1 MWEPWKGRDYEVARL
16 LLLGESAYSWVQ
28 DGKEVHPSPRHSILT
43 VEEAVTD
50 FPTTPFAIMLTR
62 GVAGKA
68 NPTRQDREAGWARVA
83 FTNYVPGTVG
93 GAARIRPSLELWA
106 QAKAEFPDLLR
117 KLRPKNVIVLGK
129 TMWEMMPD
137 TQLWLL
143 PMFKAIR
150 LTMTVWP
157 YVGPSRI
164 RRLVFPGDGL
174 RRWSIICVSG
184 IE

>member
-1 MWEPWKGRDYEVARL
+1 MWDPWKGRDYEVARL
-16 LLLGESAYSWVQ
+16 LLLGESAYSWMQ
-28 DGKEVHPSPRHSILT
+28 DGKEVHPTPWHSILT

-62 GVAGKA
+62 GVTGKA

-137 TQLWLL
+137 TQLWLTADVQGYSL
-143 PMFKAIR
+143 DDDSMALCWAVPH
-150 LTMTVWP
+150 
-157 YVGPSRI
+157 PSAGLSWEWLAA
-164 RRLVFPGDGL
+164 LVDYL
-174 RRWSIICVSG
+174 CERN
-184 IE
+184 